1 VAEFTLGARLATFEK
16 PEKLGQHM
24 KPLFVKG
31 YIDGRLVRRMVVD
44 GGAGVNVMPMATFEK
59 MGFNESE
66 LMKTNTSLSAFTG
79 DVTDTRGVL
88 SVDLTVGS
96 KTTPMAFFVLDVKGR
111 YNLLLG
117 WDWIHA
123 NGCVPSTLHQ
133 CLVQWIGDDVEV
145 VAADEPVCVATTDAM
160 GELQDGGTSCLSGKD
175 LSEYDYISVSRDGLV
190 SVNVKPT
197 NVTQLNHIGEQ

>member
-1 VAEFTLGARLATFEK
+1 LATFEK

-160 GELQDGGTSCLSGKD
+160 RELQDGGTSCLSGKD